1 MKLKSLL
8 SIVFY
13 ICLVPNMHGQILPAQ
28 YGVYSPS
35 RPVSN
40 LSGLV
45 LHLDAG
51 NTSSYPGT
59 GTTWT
64 DLSGNGYNGTF
75 TNGPIFN
82 SGNGGSIV
90 FDGINDV
97 ITFGDILNIGLSS
110 WTVSCWVKF
119 NGGSGLMGV
128 MGKTSYRSF
137 VGRYSFY
144 IDNNSLNA
152 FFQPDNNYIIT
163 TSILPYLDNKFHN
176 LVMTIDLTSMMY
188 FYIDGI
194 SKGTP
199 LNVSS
204 TSGINLNTSTANFYI
219 GSYGSANGLSPLY
232 FLNGN
237 IGHASIHN
245 RALTATEVI
254 QNYNDLRSR
263 FGN

>member
-1 MKLKSLL
+1 MGS
-8 SIVFY
+8 
-13 ICLVPNMHGQILPAQ
+13 
-28 YGVYSPS
+28 
-35 RPVSN
+35 
-40 LSGLV
+40 
-45 LHLDAG
+45 
-51 NTSSYPGT
+51 
-59 GTTWT
+59 
-64 DLSGNGYNGTF
+64 F
-75 TNGPIFN
+75 TN
-82 SGNGGSIV
+82 
-90 FDGINDV
+90 
-97 ITFGDILNIGLSS
+97 
-110 WTVSCWVKF
+110 K
-119 NGGSGLMGV
+119 
-128 MGKTSYRSF
+128 
-137 VGRYSFY
+137 
-144 IDNNSLNA
+144 
-152 FFQPDNNYIIT
+152 
-163 TSILPYLDNKFHN
+163 DNKFHN

-204 TSGINLNTSTANFYI
+204 TSGINLNTSTDNFYI

>member
-1 MKLKSLL
+1 
-8 SIVFY
+8 
-13 ICLVPNMHGQILPAQ
+13 MHGQILPAQ

-110 WTVSCWVKF
+110 WTMSCWVKF

-204 TSGINLNTSTANFYI
+204 TSGINLNTSTDNFYI